1 MTGRGPA
8 GHGLAGLGKAWILNQ
23 HAAGHGGAGP
33 GVARHGKAGILNHH
47 KAGRGSASSGLAG
60 LGRARHVEAGQ
71 GRGFMTGHTSV
82 RKGKA
87 VIVFLRDGRQVRGYF
102 REQRGRFIVL
112 EDGTKILKSEMR
124 CVTINKQP

>member
-1 MTGRGPA
+1 MRQCGAWRG
-8 GHGLAGLGKAWILNQ
+8 GAGLGS
-23 HAAGHGGAGP
+23 
-33 GVARHGKAGILNHH
+33 ARRGKAGFLIQH
-47 KAGRGSASSGLAG
+47 KAWHGSASSGPAG

-71 GRGFMTGHTSV
+71 GRDFMTGHTSV

-112 EDGTKILKSEMR
+112 EDGTKILKSELR

>member
-1 MTGRGPA
+1 MRGRA
-8 GHGLAGLGKAWILNQ
+8 GHGAARRGGARRGKARILIQ
-23 HAAGHGGAGP
+23 
-33 GVARHGKAGILNHH
+33 H
-47 KAGRGSASSGLAG
+47 KAGHGSASSGSAG
-60 LGRARHVEAGQ
+60 LGRVRHVEARQ

-87 VIVFLRDGRQVRGYF
+87 VIVFLRNGRQVRGYF

-112 EDGTKILKSEMR
+112 EDGTKIPKSEMR

>member
-1 MTGRGPA
+1 MAGRDWVWW
-8 GHGLAGLGKAWILNQ
+8 GLARQGFQNSQ
-23 HAAGHGGAGP
+23 HVARWGGARRGKPGP
-33 GVARHGKAGILNHH
+33 GSARQGK
-47 KAGRGSASSGLAG
+47 
-60 LGRARHVEAGQ
+60 V
-71 GRGFMTGHTSV
+71 FMTGHTSV

-112 EDGTKILKSEMR
+112 EDGTKILKSELR